1 MMKNNFVEF
10 RFFNYLIK
18 IVVFF
23 QLEQSDAKRAKR
35 RFDPIRIDFADGKPW
50 KHNIG
55 KTLLSF
61 TPSSSNICKDLVSTI
76 DSVLRPSTQQK

>member
-1 MMKNNFVEF
+1 MIKNNFVEF
-10 RFFNYLIK
+10 RFIKYLIK
-18 IVVFF
+18 IVFF

-35 RFDPIRIDFADGKPW
+35 RFDPIRIDFTDGKPW

-61 TPSSSNICKDLVSTI
+61 TPSSSNICKD
-76 DSVLRPSTQQK
+76 